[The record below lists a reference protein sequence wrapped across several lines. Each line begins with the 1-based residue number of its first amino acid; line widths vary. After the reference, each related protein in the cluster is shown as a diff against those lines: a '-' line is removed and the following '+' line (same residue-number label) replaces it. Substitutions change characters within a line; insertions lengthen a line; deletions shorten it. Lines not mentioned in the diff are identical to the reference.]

1 MQRQNK
7 KNMKRKTIGII
18 VAVLM
23 LVLAGGI
30 GWNLRDLPQK
40 HLLNGAEDMVFTDAD
55 SAERLLVQVDTTRLM
70 ESSQMLYDLLRALI
84 NEERWYL
91 NHADTTSCLSADA
104 ETWNFKRETDNQ
116 NADDQAYPDVNTLLR
131 VFHYYE
137 HVSLGG
143 TSDDKEDLRRFGR
156 ICFVLTRQPSENI
169 LPLQKNQLF
178 HLAIHCAECTED
190 HALAYRAYD
199 RYADYLPHNSAVQ
212 LQLYLRYALEH
223 YRQLPGQPHWLLT
236 ILNDYGRAV
245 LNRSPFD
252 LHHFGS
258 LVRIT
263 DITAKHCKAPLPP
276 IISDS
281 VYQVLDSLWALPHD
295 DFSYMRATSG
305 SLDLSNIME
314 ISVPIDM
321 YEDAQREHQSSETKH
336 QQSSY
341 ESETKQAEQ
350 DFAIQRD
357 TFLASG
363 YVKKSMLLQRRLMT
377 TVIIVIVLAVIV
389 FLLILRNWLGG
400 VRRKHETERIAYQ
413 HEAEQ
418 LAERLRQKDTV
429 ISMLRGHIMDK
440 SEILD
445 MLEPTAGKRTVIN
458 ARNWHEIEMTLDTAD
473 GNFVSRL
480 RAEHPQFSEEDIRL
494 CMLARLQL
502 SNTALSAIYL
512 ISVSAVQH
520 RKQKLKKDGFGITDP
535 AISFDQIIANF

>member
-1 MQRQNK
+1 
-7 KNMKRKTIGII
+7 MKRKKIGII
-18 VAVLM
+18 VAVLV
-23 LVLAGGI
+23 LVLAGSI
-30 GWNLRDLPQK
+30 GWNLRDLQQK
-40 HLLNGAEDMVFTDAD
+40 RMLNGAESIAFTDVD
-55 SAERLLVQVDTTRLM
+55 GTERLLAQVDTTRLT
-70 ESSQMLYDLLRALI
+70 ESSQMLYNLLRALV

-91 NHADTTSCLSADA
+91 NHADTASCLSSDA
-104 ETWNFKRETDNQ
+104 ETWNFKREADNQ
-116 NADDQAYPDVNTLLR
+116 EAETQAFLDDANLMR

-143 TSDDKEDLRRFGR
+143 TSDDKDDLRRFGR

-178 HLAIHCAECTED
+178 HLAIHCAETTED

-199 RYADYLPHNSAVQ
+199 RFADYLPHNSAVQ

-263 DITAKHCKAPLPP
+263 DIAAKHCEERLPP
-276 IISDS
+276 IVFDS
-281 VYQVLDSLWALPHD
+281 VYQGLDSLWALPHD
-295 DFSYMRATSG
+295 DFSYMCATRG
-305 SLDLSNIME
+305 SLNLSNIME

-321 YEDAQREHQSSETKH
+321 YEDAQQEHKEDDAKDLQPL
-336 QQSSY
+336 Y
-341 ESETKQAEQ
+341 VSETKQAEQ
-350 DFAIQRD
+350 DFAIHRD
-357 TFLASG
+357 TFLAPG
-363 YVKKSMLLQRRLMT
+363 YVKKSMMLQRRLMT
-377 TVIIVIVLAVIV
+377 TVIIVIVLAVIILLLV
-389 FLLILRNWLGG
+389 FGNWLGG
-400 VRRKHETERIAYQ
+400 VRRKHETEKTAHL
-413 HEAEQ
+413 HEAEL
-418 LAERLRQKDTV
+418 LAERLRQKDRV
-429 ISMLRGHIMDK
+429 IAMLRGHIMDK

-502 SNTALSAIYL
+502 SKTALSAIYL

-520 RKQKLKKDGFGITDP
+520 RKQKLKKEGFGITDS
-535 AISFDQIIANF
+535 AVSFDQIIANF